1 MQLQTICDKV
11 DFANASQH
19 CYLILMRGIDQRVA
33 VFEEQLRQSG
43 LRMTQQRRLIL
54 RVLAEADDHPDAK
67 GIFTRAFAHDPTLS
81 LSTVYRTMKL
91 LETQG
96 AIERHAF
103 ENGVSRYE
111 HADQQHHDH
120 LIDVE
125 TGRVVEFSSPEIEA
139 LQAKIA
145 AELGY
150 EIVRHRLELYGRR
163 KPQVPRKKG
172 KAEA

>member
-1 MQLQTICDKV
+1 MT
-11 DFANASQH
+11 
-19 CYLILMRGIDQRVA
+19 GIDQRVA
-33 VFEEQLRQSG
+33 GFEGQLRDAG

-67 GIFTRAFAHDPTLS
+67 GIFTRAFAQDPTLS

-103 ENGVSRYE
+103 EDGVSRYE

-125 TGRVVEFSSPEIEA
+125 SGQVVEFSSPEIEA

-150 EIVRHRLELYGRR
+150 EIVRHRLELYCR
-163 KPQVPRKKG
+163 KIPARSRSRKS
-172 KAEA
+172 

>member
-1 MQLQTICDKV
+1 MMSV
-11 DFANASQH
+11 
-19 CYLILMRGIDQRVA
+19 DQRVA
-33 VFEEQLRQSG
+33 VFEGQLRGAG

-91 LETQG
+91 LETKG

-103 ENGVSRYE
+103 EDGVSRYE
-111 HADQQHHDH
+111 HADQEHHDH
-120 LIDVE
+120 LIDIE
-125 TGRVVEFSSPEIEA
+125 TGQVIEFASDAIEE
-139 LQAKIA
+139 LQRRIA

-150 EIVRHRLELYGRR
+150 ELVRHRLELYGRKRPEGAPLRR
-163 KPQVPRKKG
+163 KR
-172 KAEA
+172 

>member
-1 MQLQTICDKV
+1 MK
-11 DFANASQH
+11 
-19 CYLILMRGIDQRVA
+19 GIDQRVEA
-33 VFEEQLRQSG
+33 FEGQLRQAG

-103 ENGVSRYE
+103 EDGVSRYE
-111 HADQQHHDH
+111 HADQEHHDH

-125 TGRVVEFSSPEIEA
+125 TGTVVEFSSPEIEA

-150 EIVRHRLELYGRR
+150 EIVRHRLELYGRKIKAPRR
-163 KPQVPRKKG
+163 KPAAK
-172 KAEA
+172 

>member
-1 MQLQTICDKV
+1 MTETDRRI
-11 DFANASQH
+11 
-19 CYLILMRGIDQRVA
+19 A
-33 VFEEQLRQSG
+33 VFESQLKGAG

-103 ENGVSRYE
+103 DDGISRYE
-111 HADQQHHDH
+111 HADQDHHDH

-125 TGRVVEFSSPEIEA
+125 TGQVIEFASPEIEE
-139 LQAKIA
+139 LQARIA

-150 EIVRHRLELYGRR
+150 EIVRHRLELYGRKMASPRR
-163 KPQVPRKKG
+163 KAGRKNG
-172 KAEA
+172 

>member
-1 MQLQTICDKV
+1 MK
-11 DFANASQH
+11 
-19 CYLILMRGIDQRVA
+19 GIDQRVTE
-33 VFEEQLRQSG
+33 FEHQLRKAG

-103 ENGVSRYE
+103 EDGVSRYE

-120 LIDVE
+120 LIDIE
-125 TGRVVEFSSPEIEA
+125 TGQVVEFSSPEIEE

-145 AELGY
+145 AKLGY
-150 EIVRHRLELYGRR
+150 EIVRHKLELYGRKIRPARR
-163 KPQVPRKKG
+163 KGGG
-172 KAEA
+172 KDA

>member
-1 MQLQTICDKV
+1 MMSV
-11 DFANASQH
+11 E
-19 CYLILMRGIDQRVA
+19 QRVA
-33 VFEEQLRQSG
+33 VFEGQLRGAG

-91 LETQG
+91 LETKG

-103 ENGVSRYE
+103 EDGVSRYE
-111 HADQQHHDH
+111 HADQEHHDH
-120 LIDVE
+120 LIDIE
-125 TGRVVEFSSPEIEA
+125 TGQVIEFASDAIEE
-139 LQAKIA
+139 LQRRIA

-150 EIVRHRLELYGRR
+150 DLVRHRLELYGRKRPEGAPARR
-163 KPQVPRKKG
+163 KR
-172 KAEA
+172 

>member
-1 MQLQTICDKV
+1 MMSV
-11 DFANASQH
+11 
-19 CYLILMRGIDQRVA
+19 DQRVA
-33 VFEEQLRQSG
+33 VFEGQLRGAG

-91 LETQG
+91 LETKG

-103 ENGVSRYE
+103 EDGVSRYE
-111 HADQQHHDH
+111 HADQEHHDH
-120 LIDVE
+120 LIDIE
-125 TGRVVEFSSPEIEA
+125 TGQVIEFASDAIEE
-139 LQAKIA
+139 LQRRIA

-150 EIVRHRLELYGRR
+150 ELVRHRLELYGRKRPEGTPLRR
-163 KPQVPRKKG
+163 KR
-172 KAEA
+172 

>member
-1 MQLQTICDKV
+1 MK
-11 DFANASQH
+11 
-19 CYLILMRGIDQRVA
+19 GIDQRVA
-33 VFEEQLRQSG
+33 VFEAELRQAG

-54 RVLAEADDHPDAK
+54 RVLAESDDHPDAK

-81 LSTVYRTMKL
+81 LSTVYRTMKV

-103 ENGVSRYE
+103 EDGVSRYE

-125 TGRVVEFSSPEIEA
+125 TGKVVEFSSPEIEA

-150 EIVRHRLELYGRR
+150 EIVRHRLELYGRKMPAGRR
-163 KPQVPRKKG
+163 KSIKKN
-172 KAEA
+172 A

>member
-1 MQLQTICDKV
+1 MT
-11 DFANASQH
+11 
-19 CYLILMRGIDQRVA
+19 GIDQRVDA
-33 VFEEQLRQSG
+33 FEHQLRQAG

-67 GIFTRAFAHDPTLS
+67 GIFTRAFAQDPTLS

-103 ENGVSRYE
+103 DDGISRYE
-111 HADQQHHDH
+111 HADQDHHDH

-125 TGRVVEFSSPEIEA
+125 TGQVIEFTSPEIEE
-139 LQAKIA
+139 LQARIA

-150 EIVRHRLELYGRR
+150 EIVRHRLELYGRKMAGPRR
-163 KPQVPRKKG
+163 KAGRKTT
-172 KAEA
+172 

>member
-1 MQLQTICDKV
+1 M
-11 DFANASQH
+11 S
-19 CYLILMRGIDQRVA
+19 GIEHRVA
-33 VFEEQLRQSG
+33 AFEDRLKRAG

-54 RVLAEADDHPDAK
+54 RVLAAAEDHPDAK
-67 GIFTRAFAHDPTLS
+67 GIYTRAFAEDPTLS

-103 ENGVSRYE
+103 EDGVSRYE
-111 HADQQHHDH
+111 HSDQTHHDH

-125 TGRVVEFSSPEIEA
+125 TGNVIEFSSPEIEE
-139 LQAKIA
+139 LQARIA

-150 EIVRHRLELYGRR
+150 EIVRHKLELYGRKLSR
-163 KPQVPRKKG
+163 RRRR
-172 KAEA
+172 

>member
-1 MQLQTICDKV
+1 M
-11 DFANASQH
+11 
-19 CYLILMRGIDQRVA
+19 MGIEQRVA
-33 VFEEQLRQSG
+33 VFEGQLRDAG

-91 LETQG
+91 LEMRG

-103 ENGVSRYE
+103 EDGVSRYE
-111 HADQQHHDH
+111 HADQEHHDH

-125 TGRVVEFSSPEIEA
+125 TGQVIEFSSDAIEE
-139 LQAKIA
+139 LQRRIA

-150 EIVRHRLELYGRR
+150 ELVRHRLELYGRKTPEGTR
-163 KPQVPRKKG
+163 KGAKS
-172 KAEA
+172 